1 MTEDEQIRRIL
12 IYEVQRL
19 GYVRVRE
26 TNLYTKG
33 LKNIRIMFIR
43 NNPVLK
49 FEYIGSHVRLGFDE
63 SHEIPRYAILDGKS
77 REIISKIHDEFNK
90 KVEKYKRSNV
100 CYGTDY

>member
-26 TNLYTKG
+26 TNLYTNG

-43 NNPVLK
+43 DTPVLE
-49 FEYIGSHVRLGFDE
+49 FDYMGLCMRLNFNKL
-63 SHEIPRYAILDGKS
+63 HKIPRNVVLEGKS
-77 REIISKIHDEFNK
+77 REFISKLHEEFNK
-90 KVEKYKRSNV
+90 EIKNIKEI
-100 CYGTDY
+100 